1 MADSAKNMF
10 ENEKIADLKKNVK
23 DSHSKQHQT
32 TDYGIKVADLDHWL
46 KVVDEEND
54 KVGPSLLED
63 QIARER
69 VCTSYH
75 LGKSKD
81 LPRHRFIASTTSV
94 SLNVSSML
102 EGLVL
107 MANSSSSRVLRMSPP
122 LGC

>member
-1 MADSAKNMF
+1 MASSVTDQVKNLGESISDSAKNMF

-69 VCTSYH
+69 VSC
-75 LGKSKD
+75 
-81 LPRHRFIASTTSV
+81 
-94 SLNVSSML
+94 
-102 EGLVL
+102 
-107 MANSSSSRVLRMSPP
+107 PP
-122 LGC
+122 IL

>member
-1 MADSAKNMF
+1 MASSVTDRVKNLGESMADSAKNMF

-69 VCTSYH
+69 VCTLLFTASNPKTY
-75 LGKSKD
+75 LATDSSIR
-81 LPRHRFIASTTSV
+81 PRTYS
-94 SLNVSSML
+94 
-102 EGLVL
+102 
-107 MANSSSSRVLRMSPP
+107 
-122 LGC
+122 